1 MLVTA
6 ARVAATGGHFASVHV
21 TFSSAAHAV
30 IAASGGL
37 SQLLVQDLLD
47 PAVPIFQVLALFF
60 GVMAAIHAIA
70 AHHGDESAA
79 LLLVKPVLLTVA
91 VEGLLVVL
99 KNAASLGT
107 GGGITL

>member
-1 MLVTA
+1 MLVIA
-6 ARVAATGGHFASVHV
+6 AGVAATAVHSASHHV
-21 TFSSAAHAV
+21 AFTAAGHAV
-30 IAASGGL
+30 IAAGGL
-37 SQLLVQDLLD
+37 QQLLVQDLLD

-60 GVMAAIHAIA
+60 GVMAAVHAIA